1 MIDVTATDLRAVL
14 PHLARLG
21 TVLNRSRLV
30 EQALERA
37 GGDLDRPS
45 ISILTTLSQAG
56 EPLRI
61 GEIATRMRVAGPHVT
76 RQVHVLERRGL
87 VRRLS
92 DEHDRRARP
101 IELTAEGAAA
111 AERYVSAVLG
121 RLDDA
126 LSGWSAQDRST
137 FYHLLG
143 RFADD
148 LTAHF
153 ATDDPVS

>member
-1 MIDVTATDLRAVL
+1 
-14 PHLARLG
+14 
-21 TVLNRSRLV
+21 
-30 EQALERA
+30 
-37 GGDLDRPS
+37 
-45 ISILTTLSQAG
+45 
-56 EPLRI
+56 LRI
-61 GEIATRMRVAGPHVT
+61 GEIAERMRVAGPHVT
-76 RQVHVLERRGL
+76 RQVHLLERRGL